1 MLPDPTIA
9 TDALEGMC
17 TPSYSKVS
25 RTEPNPAKSAT
36 KLLPGGASIAR
47 VQDPGN
53 TMSPALSRTPKPSTL
68 RASQATA
75 VTGLPSTASLRPMA
89 TTSPLLVSTASI
101 LRMSTSLG
109 DTRASPSTQPADDA
123 LSAMVSQSLIFQSL
137 ILVSISSMDGA
148 NAAVAAST
156 SSSVQPAPGRS
167 SARMKPTSASTRGYR
182 EFADL
187 AGRASN

>member
-25 RTEPNPAKSAT
+25 LTEPNPAKSAT

-47 VQDPGN
+47 VHDPGN
-53 TMSPALSRTPKPSTL
+53 TMSPALRRTPKPSTL

-75 VTGLPSTASLRPMA
+75 VTGLPSTASLRPLA
-89 TTSPLLVSTASI
+89 TTSPLRVNTASI
-101 LRMSTSLG
+101 VLMSMSFG
-109 DTRASPSTQPADDA
+109 DTRASPNTQPAEEA
-123 LSAMVSQSLIFQSL
+123 LSAMVSHSLIFQSVMR
-137 ILVSISSMDGA
+137 VSISSMEGT

-167 SARMKPTSASTRGYR
+167 SAKMKATSTSTRGYR
-182 EFADL
+182 
-187 AGRASN
+187 

>member
-1 MLPDPTIA
+1 
-9 TDALEGMC
+9 
-17 TPSYSKVS
+17 
-25 RTEPNPAKSAT
+25 
-36 KLLPGGASIAR
+36 
-47 VQDPGN
+47 
-53 TMSPALSRTPKPSTL
+53 MSPALSRTPKPSTL
-68 RASQATA
+68 RANQATA
-75 VTGLPSTASLRPMA
+75 VTGLPSTASLRPSA

-167 SARMKPTSASTRGYR
+167 SARMKPTSTSTRGYK
-182 EFADL
+182 
-187 AGRASN
+187 